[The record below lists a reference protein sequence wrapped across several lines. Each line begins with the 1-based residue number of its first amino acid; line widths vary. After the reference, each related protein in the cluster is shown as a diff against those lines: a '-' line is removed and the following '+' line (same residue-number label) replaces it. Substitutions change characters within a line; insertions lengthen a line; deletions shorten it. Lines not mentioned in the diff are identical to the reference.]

1 MSAISKSI
9 SISITTTK
17 KLVFLGWLLA
27 SKRLV
32 YVFLIYGFIIGWE
45 INRVSTLS
53 GEYNFH
59 YLLNFPV
66 ENTIITPVLLH
77 FANTARTPLN
87 YDQIM
92 EVRIIASVAIWGFIG
107 FTLYVLG
114 RIWMRDRDPTI
125 RILD

>member
-1 MSAISKSI
+1 MI
-9 SISITTTK
+9 
-17 KLVFLGWLLA
+17 GWLFTK
-27 SKRLV
+27 KRLV

-45 INRVSTLS
+45 INRVSMLP

-77 FANTARTPLN
+77 FANTARAPLD
-87 YDQIM
+87 YDQISV
-92 EVRIIASVAIWGFIG
+92 VRIITSLAMWGVIG
-107 FTLYVLG
+107 FALYVLG
-114 RIWMRDRDPTI
+114 RIWMRDSESSM